1 MDNRPVIIPN
11 AEIPTISPW
20 LWQQF
25 GRYARFYLSRSFHA
39 IRLSRT
45 GPFPLQPGTPAV
57 VFLNHPSWWDPL
69 VAIFL
74 AQHLMPTRRHYGPID
89 AEALSRYR
97 FFQRL
102 GFFGVAPGT
111 RQGAATFLRVSQAI
125 LRQPQSVLW
134 VTPEGR
140 FSDPRQRPV
149 QLQPGL
155 GALARRLAQD
165 AAQDVD
171 DVVFVPLAIEY
182 VFWEERFPEILLRF
196 GEAMPVSSAHPWGG
210 SDAYTEQFAQ
220 QLEATQ
226 EALAREACQR
236 DSAAFETLSRG
247 RVGVGLMYDT
257 WRALRAYWRG
267 EGKTFRRAHGVE
279 NECL

>member
-1 MDNRPVIIPN
+1 MDNRPLIT
-11 AEIPTISPW
+11 PTAAVPSTSPW

-25 GRYARFYLSRSFHA
+25 GRYARFYLRRSFHA
-39 IRLSRT
+39 IRLSHA
-45 GPFPLQPGTPAV
+45 GQLPLEPGTPAV
-57 VFLNHPSWWDPL
+57 IFLNHPSWWDPL

-74 AQHLMPTRRHYGPID
+74 AQHLLPDRRHYGPID
-89 AEALSRYR
+89 AKALTRYR
-97 FFQRL
+97 FFQHL

-125 LRQPQSVLW
+125 LHQPHRVLW

-155 GALARRLAQD
+155 GALARR
-165 AAQDVD
+165 VD
-171 DVVFVPLAIEY
+171 GVVFVPLAIEY

-196 GEAMPVSSAHPWGG
+196 GDALPASSTRAWE
-210 SDAYTEQFAQ
+210 SDAYTEQFAHS
-220 QLEATQ
+220 LEATQ
-226 EALAREACQR
+226 EALANEACR
-236 DSAAFETLSRG
+236 RNPADFETLLSG
-247 RVGVGLMYDT
+247 RVGVGMMYDA

-279 NECL
+279 NG